1 MGQQVCLM
9 NPRNIKQK
17 VAVGV
22 VSGFGGIDKF
32 HFQTIPEPW
41 LKVNVK
47 EVVCPNAALMYP
59 HEPTDQIVLKDV
71 MGGNAIWEEK
81 FVRRA

>member
-1 MGQQVCLM
+1 M

-17 VAVGV
+17 VVVGV
-22 VSGFGGIDKF
+22 VSGFGRIDKF
-32 HFQTIPEPW
+32 HFQTIPESW
-41 LKVNVK
+41 LKVDVK
-47 EVVCPNAALMYP
+47 EVVCPNIALMYP
-59 HEPTDQIVLKDV
+59 HEPADQIVLKDV

>member
-9 NPRNIKQK
+9 NPRNVKQK

-32 HFQTIPEPW
+32 HFQTIPDSW

-47 EVVCPNAALMYP
+47 EVVCPNAALRYP
-59 HEPTDQIVLKDV
+59 HEPADQILLKDV

>member
-1 MGQQVCLM
+1 
-9 NPRNIKQK
+9 
-17 VAVGV
+17 
-22 VSGFGGIDKF
+22 
-32 HFQTIPEPW
+32 
-41 LKVNVK
+41 LKVDVK

-59 HEPTDQIVLKDV
+59 HELADLIVLKDV

>member
-1 MGQQVCLM
+1 M
-9 NPRNIKQK
+9 NPRNVKQK

-32 HFQTIPEPW
+32 HFQTILDSW
-41 LKVNVK
+41 LKVDVK

-59 HEPTDQIVLKDV
+59 REPADQIVLKDV
-71 MGGNAIWEEK
+71 MGRNAIWEEK